1 MAEGPS
7 RLAGL
12 QRKGRIALGYDAD
25 FAVFAPDE
33 AFVVDA
39 ARLHHRNP
47 VTPYAGRPLAGVV
60 RSTWLRGVE
69 LVGDECRG
77 RLLSRGAA

>member
-1 MAEGPS
+1 MAMTEA
-7 RLAGL
+7 R
-12 QRKGRIALGYDAD
+12 GRGMT
-25 FAVFAPDE
+25 PDE

-39 ARLHHRNP
+39 GRLHHRNP
-47 VTPYAGRPLAGVV
+47 VTPYDGRPLAGVV